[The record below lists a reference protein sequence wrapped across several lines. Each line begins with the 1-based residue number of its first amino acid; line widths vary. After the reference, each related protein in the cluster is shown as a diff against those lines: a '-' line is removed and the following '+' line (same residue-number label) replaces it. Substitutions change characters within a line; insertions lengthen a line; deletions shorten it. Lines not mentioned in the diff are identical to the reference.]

1 MAEIIKLQK
10 LSSEQ
15 FSLREDVLKFAEMM
29 SGVMTIKER
38 EEGEKDTSFI
48 EAMQGIELQM
58 RRMREQIGTSG
69 VSSNFTEIYRR
80 LIHIANFAMIAFNKV
95 KTQ

>member
-1 MAEIIKLQK
+1 MLEVKLQK
-10 LSSEQ
+10 LSPESI
-15 FSLREDVLKFAEMM
+15 SLREDVLFFAGQM
-29 SGVMTIKER
+29 SKVMTLKEL

-58 RRMREQIGTSG
+58 NRMKEQIGVSG

-80 LIHIANFAMIAFNKV
+80 LIHIANFAMIAYNKV